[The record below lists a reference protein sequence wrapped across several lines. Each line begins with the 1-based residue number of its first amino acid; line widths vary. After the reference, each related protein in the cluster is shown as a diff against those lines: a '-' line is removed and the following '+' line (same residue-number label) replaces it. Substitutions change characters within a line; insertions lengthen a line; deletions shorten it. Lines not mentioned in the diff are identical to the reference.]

1 MKLKNLVI
9 IAVFLAIG
17 TVLHAFMPPILFGM
31 KPDLMLVMIFLSL
44 FFFADKKSFLAVG
57 LAAAILGA
65 LTTSMPAGQ
74 IPSVIDK
81 FTTTVVVFLAFKL
94 IAGNRTRLPKYITGI
109 ILGFF
114 GTAISG
120 ALFLGSMIL
129 LMNAPLSFTTL
140 YLALVLPTAVFNT
153 VCVAVLYPIVEKIA
167 ARSGFIHT
175 APKPS
180 VR

>member
-31 KPDLMLVMIFLSL
+31 KPDLMLVMIFLSVY
-44 FFFADKKSFLAVG
+44 FFADKKSFLAVG
-57 LAAAILGA
+57 LVAGILGA

-74 IPSVIDK
+74 FPSIIDK

-94 IAGNRTRLPKYITGI
+94 IAANRTRLPRYITGI
-109 ILGFF
+109 VLGFF

-129 LMNAPLSFTTL
+129 LMHAPLSFTTL

-153 VCVAVLYPIVEKIA
+153 VCVAVLYPIVEKIGQ
-167 ARSGFIHT
+167 RSGFLHA
-175 APKPS
+175 APKPTLH
-180 VR
+180 